1 MYMIKNVVFIHGY
14 MSGPKANWYPMVTKV
29 LEERDVKTFV
39 PQLPGDMYPEHED
52 WLPVVKEQFADID
65 PEETLLVGHSLGTR
79 AQLLFLDE
87 YKMKVGAVLMVGAF
101 SNNPKNA
108 EFRGGN
114 YANFFEEK
122 LDIQKL
128 KKLSESWTV
137 LHSKDDDRIPFAQGK
152 SIAKDLGAEL
162 VEVSGFLHFK
172 APQTGVKV
180 LEIIQTIVELS

>member
-1 MYMIKNVVFIHGY
+1 MIKNVVFIHGY

-29 LEERDVKTFV
+29 LEGRDVKTFV

-87 YKMKVGAVLMVGAF
+87 YNMKVGAVLMVGAF
-101 SNNPKNA
+101 SNDLKNA

-114 YANFFEEK
+114 YANFFEERLNIK
-122 LDIQKL
+122 EL
-128 KKLSESWTV
+128 KTLSDSWTV

-162 VEVSGFLHFK
+162 EEVDGFLHFK
-172 APQTGVKV
+172 SPQTGVKV
-180 LEIIQTIVELS
+180 LEMINKILVETP